1 MPFTGALNWI
11 GADLDAGRLPISN
24 AIPDIGNMVK
34 ALTDSELAGNKRADL
49 FLRELAD
56 TAGAY
61 LVLPYGGGQRKKILQ
76 TAEAVVR
83 GGRYSVNNEGELQL
97 QYPVFNDEATDIAG
111 NAIWGSVFG
120 PTTLPTGREWVENGF
135 GSLSVDQT
143 IAYEAMKEA
152 GAEDETAFQVIQ
164 DYRAAEDNEARRKV
178 IRNADING
186 DAKAALYYQLM
197 ASDTERQQLD
207 LLDDAGQDMG
217 QIIDTL
223 LHAAQLF
230 VLDDDLIDQRQFVVL
245 ELLANVLFDGVR
257 MFS

>member
-1 MPFTGALNWI
+1 
-11 GADLDAGRLPISN
+11 
-24 AIPDIGNMVK
+24 
-34 ALTDSELAGNKRADL
+34 KRADL

-56 TAGAY
+56 SVGAY
-61 LVLPYGGGQRKKILQ
+61 LIPPFGGGQLKKIMQ
-76 TAEAVVR
+76 TTEAVVR

-97 QYPVFNDEATDIAG
+97 QYPVYNDELSDVAG
-111 NAIWGSVFG
+111 NAIWDGVIG
-120 PTTLPTGREWVENGF
+120 PMSLQDGREWIERGF
-135 GSLSVDQT
+135 GTLSVDQN

-164 DYRAAEDNEARRKV
+164 DYRAAEDNEAKREV

-207 LLDDAGQDMG
+207 ILDDAGQDMG

-223 LHAAQLF
+223 LDIKDMDAAAREDSETDEEKPLF
-230 VLDDDLIDQRQFVVL
+230 NDKQIEVITAAGLEEDDAA
-245 ELLANVLFDGVR
+245 LAAVER
-257 MFS
+257 